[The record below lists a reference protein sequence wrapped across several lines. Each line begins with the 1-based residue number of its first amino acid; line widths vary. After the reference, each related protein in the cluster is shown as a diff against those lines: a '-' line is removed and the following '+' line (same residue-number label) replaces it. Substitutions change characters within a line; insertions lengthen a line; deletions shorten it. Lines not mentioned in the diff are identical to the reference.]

1 MERLIENLENLFH
14 KDMNRR
20 EFLKFLGKFLI
31 FLFILSLIPIKLIPG
46 KRRKI
51 PQMKI
56 KEFNPRVL
64 YISHNWA
71 G

>member
-1 MERLIENLENLFH
+1 MERLIKNLENLFY
-14 KDMNRR
+14 KEMNRR
-20 EFLKFLGKFLI
+20 EFLKFLGEFLI
-31 FLFILSLIPIKLIPG
+31 FLFILSLIPIKLILG

-64 YISHNWA
+64 YLSHNWA